1 MYKTSKY
8 WKNAIYKN
16 VISVLNVYIDDVL
29 INPDYILDLKPE
41 HTLFD
46 GELTLGTIT
55 SQSVDLQLYKDK
67 VSNNVKKIRIEYGI
81 LVNKAI
87 TVQELNAMMI
97 GTLNTLKVK
106 SLSKKDESFEIIPIG
121 EFNVD
126 NFVDNDDGTVT
137 IKLLDNM
144 IKFDADNG
152 YYDASELINKKGYAT
167 LGEIA
172 QDICN
177 KKGVELR
184 FYFFF
189 RL

>member
-1 MYKTSKY
+1 
-8 WKNAIYKN
+8 
-16 VISVLNVYIDDVL
+16 
-29 INPDYILDLKPE
+29 
-41 HTLFD
+41 
-46 GELTLGTIT
+46 
-55 SQSVDLQLYKDK
+55 
-67 VSNNVKKIRIEYGI
+67 
-81 LVNKAI
+81 
-87 TVQELNAMMI
+87 
-97 GTLNTLKVK
+97 

-121 EFNVD
+121 DFNVD
-126 NFVDNDDGTVT
+126 DFVDNDDGTVT